1 MKTELVISSLNIFD
15 YENTFA
21 SVKPKTFVYRDY
33 KTFSHESF
41 KNDSMSKTVD
51 ENVDFSKFEKEF
63 IDTLNKQAPKKT
75 KLFHGNKKPHVNKV
89 QGSAIMKI
97 SRLKHKAN
105 KTREAADISQSRFK
119 SRLFGLHLL
128 INLPAISCM

>member
-75 KLFHGNKKPHVNKV
+75 KQTKPVKLQILLNRDL
-89 QGSAIMKI
+89 
-97 SRLKHKAN
+97 SRGCLVY
-105 KTREAADISQSRFK
+105 IF
-119 SRLFGLHLL
+119 
-128 INLPAISCM
+128 

>member
-63 IDTLNKQAPKKT
+63 IDTLNKQAPKKI
-75 KLFHGNKKPHVNKV
+75 KLFHGNKKPHVNTV

-105 KTREAADISQSRFK
+105 KTREAADTSQSRFK